1 MLLAIWKDEAPKVM
15 EIQKAILKFCYKAI
29 ENFVKKQKNKHD
41 SSGKW
46 NVEFAKK

>member
-29 ENFVKKQKNKHD
+29 ENFVKKQKKSTIRVAN
-41 SSGKW
+41 GM
-46 NVEFAKK
+46 